1 MAHFYF
7 HCSSAEEIRIDRCGS
22 DVEDLV
28 EAHARAIQLIQAA
41 ITATGP
47 EDWRDW
53 AIDVRDDEGEEVFLV
68 PFSSTLG
75 RPH

>member
-7 HCSSAEEIRIDRCGS
+7 HCSSAEEMRIDRCGS
-22 DVEDLV
+22 DAEDLV

-41 ITATGP
+41 ITGVGP

-53 AIDVRDDEGEEVFLV
+53 AVHVHNDEGEEIFLV
-68 PFSSTLG
+68 PFSSALG